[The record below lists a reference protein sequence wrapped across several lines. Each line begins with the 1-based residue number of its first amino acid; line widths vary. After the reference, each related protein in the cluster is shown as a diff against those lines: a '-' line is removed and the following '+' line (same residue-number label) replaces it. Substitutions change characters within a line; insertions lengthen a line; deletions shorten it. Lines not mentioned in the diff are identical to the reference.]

1 LRDPAPHTERPPGTA
16 AAVLSAWRSLDD
28 PASPAT
34 RLVDAAAWLT
44 LLGIAVVAY
53 LTFEDYGLGWDDFTH
68 SQYGQLLLDYY
79 ASGFTDKRAFSFVN
93 LYMYGGGF
101 DMAAALIAKALPF
114 DLFETRRLVGAAV
127 GLIGLFLVWRTA
139 RRLGGAVAGLI
150 ALALIACEPQFYGHM
165 FINPKDAPFA
175 VAMAA
180 LLYSLVRAIEEYPRP
195 SAATIAIFGVSLGL
209 TLGTRIMGGMAALY
223 VILPLALLIAHDW
236 RHHDTRFALKDF
248 GRFLLWLSPGFVLC
262 YAVMAVV
269 WPWSVQEPLNP
280 LHAVEYFSHFFEKP
294 WKEMYDGQ
302 AISVPDMPRTY
313 LPTYLGI
320 KLPEISILLG
330 GLGVIGCLVASF
342 NRDLP
347 VRRRAAILL
356 LALAFVIPVGIT
368 VATRPAMYNGIRH
381 FIFILPPL
389 CVLGGLAGSWLLA
402 RLAEKSQIAALAG
415 AAAILIGLLLP
426 MREMI
431 ELHPYQYAYFNKL
444 FGGVRAA
451 DSRYMLDYWGL
462 SFKQATDELLG
473 VLEER
478 GIETPEGRRW
488 VVAVCG
494 PIPIANVELGP
505 DFLLTGNPK
514 GADFALMLGEFYCNE
529 LDAPELVKIEREGV
543 VFARVYDIRGR
554 SVKDLNTIP
563 PVIDNSK

>member
-1 LRDPAPHTERPPGTA
+1 
-16 AAVLSAWRSLDD
+16 
-28 PASPAT
+28 
-34 RLVDAAAWLT
+34 
-44 LLGIAVVAY
+44 
-53 LTFEDYGLGWDDFTH
+53 
-68 SQYGQLLLDYY
+68 
-79 ASGFTDKRAFSFVN
+79 
-93 LYMYGGGF
+93 
-101 DMAAALIAKALPF
+101 
-114 DLFETRRLVGAAV
+114 
-127 GLIGLFLVWRTA
+127 
-139 RRLGGAVAGLI
+139 
-150 ALALIACEPQFYGHM
+150 
-165 FINPKDAPFA
+165 
-175 VAMAA
+175 
-180 LLYSLVRAIEEYPRP
+180 VRAIEEYPRP
-195 SAATIAIFGVSLGL
+195 GAATIAIFGVSLGL

-223 VILPLALLIAHDW
+223 VMLPLGLLIAHDW
-236 RHHDTRFALKDF
+236 RHHNARFALKDL
-248 GRFLLWLSPGFVLC
+248 GQFLLRLLPGFVLC
-262 YAVMAVV
+262 YAVMALV

-280 LHAVEYFSHFFEKP
+280 WHAVEYFSHFFEKP
-294 WKEMYDGQ
+294 WKEIYDGQ

-320 KLPEISILLG
+320 KLPEILLLLG
-330 GLGVIGCLVASF
+330 GLGVVGCLVASF
-342 NRDLP
+342 NRELP

-356 LALAFVIPVGIT
+356 IALAFIIPVGIT

-389 CVLGGLAGSWLLA
+389 CVLGGLAGSWLL
-402 RLAEKSQIAALAG
+402 RWLAEKSPIAALAG
-415 AAAILIGLLLP
+415 ACAILIGLLFPL
-426 MREMI
+426 REMI

-444 FGGVRAA
+444 FGGVKAA

-514 GADFALMLGEFYCNE
+514 GADFALMLGEFYCTE

-563 PVIDNSK
+563 PVINNSN